1 MKDGQEP
8 TERERWRRRRVLLS
22 SVPLVGWI
30 LLAGTMVL
38 RGSGGSGGGLGLG
51 CVTNLGI
58 AAQLQGGAAVTMA
71 VWVSRN
77 DPK

>member
-1 MKDGQEP
+1 M
-8 TERERWRRRRVLLS
+8 LLS

-51 CVTNLGI
+51 CVTILVI
-58 AAQLQGGAAVTMA
+58 AALLLGGAAVTLA
-71 VWVSRN
+71 VWLSRN